1 MLGATPGD
9 RRRVGRADSRATR
22 GAFVTDVAHLVLA
35 GETPQVLGERLG
47 CALMGTPQQGTSRD
61 TAGWPPARLIPTV
74 GIRGDE
80 DRERRATSSLLA
92 VMRAVPEFG
101 HALLKELG
109 APKSPVIETFAEVRF
124 KDATGKT
131 VIPDGAIVC
140 RRGQK
145 EWTCLVEVKTA
156 GAPLRPEQVNSYV
169 DIARDHGFDGVLT
182 ISNQITARSDE
193 SPVVVDKRKLK
204 RTALWHFSWWRVLT
218 EAIVQHRFR
227 GISDPDQAWILGE
240 LIAYL
245 DSEASGAGGFG
256 DMGDKWVGVRKAAH
270 DGTLRASDTEA
281 STVAD
286 RWEEF
291 TQYLCLG
298 LSQDLGRS
306 VTSPRPRGQ
315 TTAARLDESVKELAT
330 QGTLTASLR
339 VPDAVGDIRIRA
351 DLRAR
356 RTLTSVTIDAPR
368 EGRAKPRINWLL
380 RQLADA
386 PGDLR
391 VEAAFPNARQ
401 TTSALLA
408 DIRDEPEKLLYPA
421 DPKREPKAFT
431 VTLARP
437 MGQKRG
443 KEEGSFVRETRSQ
456 TFDFYRDIVQQ
467 LKSWQARP
475 PKLRGQDEDVSATPS
490 PEPPPF
496 EQADQREVGEAL
508 DPLASLDAP

>member
-1 MLGATPGD
+1 MAARQGATG
-9 RRRVGRADSRATR
+9 V
-22 GAFVTDVAHLVLA
+22 
-35 GETPQVLGERLG
+35 
-47 CALMGTPQQGTSRD
+47 D
-61 TAGWPPARLIPTV
+61 TTEWHPARLIPTA
-74 GIRGDE
+74 GIRGQE
-80 DRERRATSSLLA
+80 EQERRAASSLLA

-124 KDATGKT
+124 KDAEGKT

-140 RRGQK
+140 RRGKK

-156 GAPLRPEQVNSYV
+156 GAPLRPEQVNSYLDV
-169 DIARDHGFDGVLT
+169 ARENGFDGVLT
-182 ISNQITARSDE
+182 LSNQITAHSEE
-193 SPVVVDKRKLK
+193 SPVAVDKRKLR
-204 RTALWHFSWWRVLT
+204 RTSLWHFSWWRVLT
-218 EAIVQHRFR
+218 EAIVQYRFR

-245 DSEASGAGGFG
+245 DSEASGAGGFD
-256 DMGDKWVGVRKAAH
+256 DMGDKWVSVRKAAH
-270 DGTLRASDTEA
+270 DGTLRANDAEA
-281 STVAD
+281 AAVAE

-298 LSQDLGRS
+298 LSQDLGRL

-315 TTAARLDESVKELAT
+315 ATAARLDESVKELAGD
-330 QGTLTASLR
+330 GTLTASLR

-356 RTLTSVTIDAPR
+356 RTLTSVTIEAPR

-380 RQLADA
+380 RQLTDA
-386 PGDLR
+386 PADLQI
-391 VEAAFPNARQ
+391 EAAFPNARQ
-401 TTSALLA
+401 TTSELLLA
-408 DIRDEPEKLLYPA
+408 AREDPEKLLYPA

-431 VTLARP
+431 VTLGRP

-443 KEEGSFVRETRSQ
+443 KLEGSFVRETRAQ

-467 LKSWQARP
+467 LKAWQARP
-475 PKLRGQDEDVSATPS
+475 PKLHGQDEDVTQTPS

-496 EQADQREVGEAL
+496 EQADEREVGEAA
-508 DPLASLDAP
+508 DPLATFHAS